1 LGRGIEAGATNDLAA
16 LPDRINK
23 AGTMMKKIIFAGLAL
38 MIMTPALAQ
47 DTMEDGSM
55 VVLPIS
61 AQQCNLPSAPPPIPE
76 VPQKSD
82 LLTAQKGV
90 KKFQAD
96 MIVYRECINHEVLS
110 EELSD
115 GNRQAITN
123 AHNYSVDMEER
134 VAGMFNEAVRAYK
147 ANLAKDG

>member
-1 LGRGIEAGATNDLAA
+1 
-16 LPDRINK
+16 
-23 AGTMMKKIIFAGLAL
+23 MMKKIIFAGLVL
-38 MIMTPALAQ
+38 MFMTPALAQ

-76 VPQKSD
+76 VPEKSD
-82 LLTAQKGV
+82 LLAAQKGV
-90 KKFQAD
+90 KRFQAD
-96 MIVYRECINHEVLS
+96 MIVYRECINHDVLS

-147 ANLAKDG
+147 ANLAKD